1 MIIINAKSNQK
12 QAAFNHSSE
21 LPFGQKTSHLLVLTI
36 SLFLNPI
43 KPWVDVTFCLFCE
56 PCYSWWSNQIFSHT
70 LLLYFSHS
78 SHILVCVWERES
90 VWEPTW
96 MSLSTP
102 PDYTH
107 PVPHAHPVSLLPLH
121 STATLTV
128 TEWFSYT
135 QPFFPP
141 HTLSW
146 LKTLISDHSTS
157 TVTNSSKT
165 AAPTGA
171 LC

>member
-21 LPFGQKTSHLLVLTI
+21 RPFGQKTSHLLVLTI

-96 MSLSTP
+96 MSLYPSWLHTSCPTRSSCLSVTSPLYNHTDCDWVVFIHATLFST
-102 PDYTH
+102 
-107 PVPHAHPVSLLPLH
+107 AHSLL
-121 STATLTV
+121 
-128 TEWFSYT
+128 TEDSY
-135 QPFFPP
+135 QWSQ
-141 HTLSW
+141 HQYGDKL
-146 LKTLISDHSTS
+146 L
-157 TVTNSSKT
+157 
-165 AAPTGA
+165 
-171 LC
+171 